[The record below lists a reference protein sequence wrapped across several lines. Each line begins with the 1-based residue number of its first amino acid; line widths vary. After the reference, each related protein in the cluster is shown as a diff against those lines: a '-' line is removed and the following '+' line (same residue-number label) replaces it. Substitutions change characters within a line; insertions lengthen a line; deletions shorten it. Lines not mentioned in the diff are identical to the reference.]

1 MSAYHKLAASSHALC
16 IPADGLEEAFQKKG
30 SASARQL
37 ATYERLTSVSLDK
50 AHRRILILPRGIAR
64 DSGLTALNRTYSPE
78 IDEKQVESF
87 LELESHRETMLISS
101 TLTMAA
107 NRPSSLHVQLPVRP
121 SGCSSGCK
129 YRGTLITSQRR
140 HLRME
145 QLIGV
150 GRFWQWLHPSFGPP
164 LYQSEV
170 LYAISGDASL
180 H

>member
-16 IPADGLEEAFQKKG
+16 IPAYGLEEAFQKKG
-30 SASARQL
+30 SASARHL

-64 DSGLTALNRTYSPE
+64 DFGLTALNRTYSPE

-87 LELESHRETMLISS
+87 LEPQSHRETMLISS

-107 NRPSSLHVQLPVRP
+107 NRPSNLYVQLPVHS

-129 YRGTLITSQRR
+129 YRGTAHHITTAALEDGAVDWRR
-140 HLRME
+140 TILAVASP
-145 QLIGV
+145 LL
-150 GRFWQWLHPSFGPP
+150 WPST
-164 LYQSEV
+164 LSV
-170 LYAISGDASL
+170 
-180 H
+180 